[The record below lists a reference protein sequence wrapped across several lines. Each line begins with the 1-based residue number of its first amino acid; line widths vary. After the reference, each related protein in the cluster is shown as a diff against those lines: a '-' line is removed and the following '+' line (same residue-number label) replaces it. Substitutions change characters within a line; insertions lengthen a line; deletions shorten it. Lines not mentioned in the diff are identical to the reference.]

1 MLQSSCGTDLT
12 LAQIIAP
19 LGGNINRL
27 PCLLLPS
34 GRRQKTERKLQ
45 TPDKPSKG
53 FVTRFFPTR
62 RTLVEGKSKS
72 AWVAKHKVN
81 WKSLMCPSINYLF
94 CPFDLINWTASSS
107 GGHDCLQTVICTKLF
122 RYWNYGP
129 HQQWFTGNDQ
139 VCNQQHVYFDVKSI
153 RLTFL
158 LFISFRYR
166 WMQHRKSWLPS
177 KCKMYKYRWTF

>member
-53 FVTRFFPTR
+53 FVTRFFPTG
-62 RTLVEGKSKS
+62 RTLVEAKRKS
-72 AWVAKHKVN
+72 AWVAKHC
-81 WKSLMCPSINYLF
+81 SF
-94 CPFDLINWTASSS
+94 CL
-107 GGHDCLQTVICTKLF
+107 K
-122 RYWNYGP
+122 R
-129 HQQWFTGNDQ
+129 TGLAKPAVMQ
-139 VCNQQHVYFDVKSI
+139 VVWYSRNNNLS
-153 RLTFL
+153 
-158 LFISFRYR
+158 
-166 WMQHRKSWLPS
+166 P
-177 KCKMYKYRWTF
+177 

>member
-45 TPDKPSKG
+45 TPDNPSKG

-62 RTLVEGKSKS
+62 RTLVEAKRKS
-72 AWVAKHKVN
+72 AWVAKDCSFSL
-81 WKSLMCPSINYLF
+81 KSTGLAKPAVMQVVWYSCNNNLSPRHFGFVTSLF
-94 CPFDLINWTASSS
+94 SLVGANSQLNS
-107 GGHDCLQTVICTKLF
+107 
-122 RYWNYGP
+122 
-129 HQQWFTGNDQ
+129 
-139 VCNQQHVYFDVKSI
+139 
-153 RLTFL
+153 L
-158 LFISFRYR
+158 L
-166 WMQHRKSWLPS
+166 P
-177 KCKMYKYRWTF
+177 

>member
-62 RTLVEGKSKS
+62 RTLVDAKLKS
-72 AWVAKHKVN
+72 AWVAKHCSF
-81 WKSLMCPSINYLF
+81 SLKRTGLAKPAVMQVVWYSRNNNLSPRHFGFVTSLF
-94 CPFDLINWTASSS
+94 SLVGANSQLNS
-107 GGHDCLQTVICTKLF
+107 
-122 RYWNYGP
+122 
-129 HQQWFTGNDQ
+129 
-139 VCNQQHVYFDVKSI
+139 
-153 RLTFL
+153 L
-158 LFISFRYR
+158 L
-166 WMQHRKSWLPS
+166 P
-177 KCKMYKYRWTF
+177 